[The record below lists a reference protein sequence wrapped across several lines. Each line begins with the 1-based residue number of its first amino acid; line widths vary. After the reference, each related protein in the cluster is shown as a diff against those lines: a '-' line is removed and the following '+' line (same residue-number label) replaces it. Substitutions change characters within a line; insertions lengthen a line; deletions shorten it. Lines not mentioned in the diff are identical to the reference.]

1 MTRGQFLTYTPG
13 TRVDSLCGDFI
24 IVQSESGQ
32 RYTTD
37 DILVAWLAVKT
48 IRESGRPV
56 DRFLDLGSGL
66 CSIPMIMLW
75 SFPAVRGIGIELNP
89 CRLALGARSLQAN
102 GLQTRF
108 SLIRGD
114 LRNICLRT
122 RAGIVTSSP
131 PYHQRRSGLLS
142 ANSDKAAVRF
152 ELHGGI
158 KDYASTAAE
167 HLMDKGF
174 FITVYPCRHQERLLC
189 AAKTRGFSLER
200 QINVITKQTKP
211 PLFALFCFCKSAPG
225 RNIRETLTIRNGDQS
240 FTPEYRSIR
249 QQIGFPP
256 PK

>member
-1 MTRGQFLTYTPG
+1 MTSEQSLQCIPG

-24 IVQSESGQ
+24 IVQSASGQ

-37 DILVAWLAVKT
+37 DILVAWLAIKT

-56 DRFLDLGSGL
+56 DRFIDLGSGL

-102 GLQTRF
+102 GLQARF

-122 RAGIVTSSP
+122 RAGMVTSSP

-158 KDYASTAAE
+158 EDYVGAAAE
-167 HLMDKGF
+167 HLMDNGF
-174 FITVYPCRHQERLLC
+174 FITVYSCRHQERLLR
-189 AAKTRGFSLER
+189 AAETRGFSLDQ
-200 QINVITKQTKP
+200 QINVVTRQTKP
-211 PLFALFCFCKSAPG
+211 PLFALFCFCRSAPG
-225 RNIRETLTIRNGDQS
+225 RNRRETLTIRNGDQS
-240 FTPEYRSIR
+240 FTSEYQSVR

-256 PK
+256 SR